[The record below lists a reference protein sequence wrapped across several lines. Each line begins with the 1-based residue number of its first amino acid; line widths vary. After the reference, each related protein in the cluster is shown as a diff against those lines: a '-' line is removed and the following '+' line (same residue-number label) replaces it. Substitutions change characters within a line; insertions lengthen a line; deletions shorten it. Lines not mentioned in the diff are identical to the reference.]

1 MENFD
6 KFLFSETFKL
16 LSISVLRILCA
27 CVRFSLVVC
36 VPWQGKSK
44 MISVLSIVHD
54 TMVDGPGFRTSIY
67 CAGCPNHCPGCHNPQ
82 SWDISHGTMTSTDEL
97 MKEIM
102 SDPFANVT
110 FSGGDPMFQAKG
122 FAELAR
128 AIREQSSKSIW
139 CFTGYLFENL
149 VKNPE
154 QLELLRQI
162 DVLVDGPFVQA
173 LRDEDLFFRGSSN
186 QRIINVQKSLKE
198 GRVIELNL
206 TTENPNPVL

>member
-1 MENFD
+1 
-6 KFLFSETFKL
+6 
-16 LSISVLRILCA
+16 
-27 CVRFSLVVC
+27 
-36 VPWQGKSK
+36 

-122 FAELAR
+122 FAELRAPSGSRAAR
-128 AIREQSSKSIW
+128 ASGALRAISSKNS
-139 CFTGYLFENL
+139 
-149 VKNPE
+149 
-154 QLELLRQI
+154 
-162 DVLVDGPFVQA
+162 
-173 LRDEDLFFRGSSN
+173 
-186 QRIINVQKSLKE
+186 
-198 GRVIELNL
+198 
-206 TTENPNPVL
+206 